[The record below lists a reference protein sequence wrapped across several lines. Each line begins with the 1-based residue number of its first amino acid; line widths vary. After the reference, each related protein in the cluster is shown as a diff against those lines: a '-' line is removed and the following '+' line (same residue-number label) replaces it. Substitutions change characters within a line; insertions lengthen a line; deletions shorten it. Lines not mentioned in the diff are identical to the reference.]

1 MPLIKKR
8 KKEKKNP
15 KAWKK
20 ILVTG
25 LLTLCGLFLFSAII
39 IFFRLQAYKKEA
51 SALVNSMGR
60 DAFSSNLTSIIYDK
74 KGTPITSMS
83 AQKDCYYLTSDNI
96 PYMVKLAFVTT
107 EDRKFYEHK
116 GIDYKAI
123 VRASLSFLKNREIT
137 QGGSTITQQLSRNI
151 FLSHEVTFDRK
162 IKEIFIAG
170 MLEDTYSKEELL
182 EFYINNIYFGNGFYG
197 IQSAAKGYFDKSITQ
212 LSLSQMIF
220 LCAIPNNPTL
230 YDPFTNMEAALARR
244 DRILLQMYE
253 QQNIDRDMY
262 EQACGEAIQ
271 LTPHKKEKS
280 DYVETFVRHCAVLSL
295 MEDSGF
301 EIEYYF
307 DSDIKEEIYHIEY
320 NQLYSQFSNQLF
332 TKGYRIYT
340 TIDMDMQDKLQKTV
354 NNTLKEYSKKKNQ
367 EGIYTFQGA
376 AVCID
381 NATGYVNAIVGGRSQ
396 KFNGYTLNRAY
407 QSHRQPGSSIKPI
420 LTYTPLLG
428 KGYTASSIVNDEKIK
443 GGPKN
448 SPNVYEGE
456 MTFRDAIIKSKN
468 TVAWSLFE
476 QLSPATGL
484 QYLKDMNFSKIDT
497 RDYVMAASIGGFTYG
512 TSPLEMASAYCTIAN
527 NGVYRTPTCISK
539 ITDSTKAVIVEH
551 PMEEKRIYEE
561 NACVVI
567 TDILKDVLED
577 GTGKHYQV
585 TNAQCAAKTGTT
597 NGNRDSWLV
606 GYSKYYTT
614 AVWTGYDMP
623 KIISD
628 GVGNTLSGK
637 IWQQFM
643 TSIHEN
649 KKYIEF
655 PEYPEKTLED
665 ASIQDWKN
673 SKENSDS
680 SSEDNTKGQENTT
693 SDSFASSENENA
705 FSVGSLQKDTKEHTT
720 KNTKLPESNTKHRE
734 TSTSKKQEE
743 PPSSTRSYEDNGE
756 GLYTENWEG

>member
-1 MPLIKKR
+1 MSLLKKH

-15 KAWKK
+15 TIKRK
-20 ILVTG
+20 IIKTG
-25 LLTLCGLFLFSAII
+25 LLTLCGLFLFSAVIV
-39 IFFRLQAYKKEA
+39 FFRLQAYRKEA
-51 SALVNSMGR
+51 SELVNSMGR
-60 DAFSSNLTSIIYDK
+60 EAFSSNLTSIIYDK
-74 KGTPITSMS
+74 NGEPITSMS

-116 GIDYKAI
+116 GVDYKAI
-123 VRASLSFLKNREIT
+123 LRACLSLVENRKIT

-162 IKEIFIAG
+162 MKEIFIAG
-170 MLEDTYSKEELL
+170 MLEETYSKDELL

-197 IQSAAKGYFDKSITQ
+197 IQSAANGYFDKSITE

-230 YDPFTNMEAALARR
+230 YDPFTNMEAAVERR
-244 DRILLQMYE
+244 DRILRQMYE
-253 QQNIDRDMY
+253 QQNIDHDMY
-262 EQACGEAIQ
+262 EQACNETIT
-271 LTPHKKEKS
+271 LNPHKKEKS
-280 DYVETFVRHCAVLSL
+280 DYVETFVRHCAVLAL
-295 MEDSGF
+295 MQESGF

-307 DSDIKEEIYHIEY
+307 DSDMKEDIYNIEY
-320 NQLYSQFSNQLF
+320 NQLYSQLSNQLF

-340 TIDMDMQDKLQKTV
+340 TIDMDMQNTLQKTI
-354 NNTLKEYSKKKNQ
+354 NNTLKEYSKEKNE

-396 KFNGYTLNRAY
+396 KFSGYTLNRAY

-428 KGYTASSIVNDEKIK
+428 KGYTAATIVNDEKIK

-456 MTFRDAIIKSKN
+456 MTLRDAIIKSKN
-468 TVAWSLFE
+468 TIAWSLFE
-476 QLSPATGL
+476 KLGASTALG
-484 QYLKDMNFSKIDT
+484 YLKDMNFSMIDT
-497 RDYVMAASIGGFTYG
+497 RDYVSAASIGGLTYG
-512 TSPLEMASAYCTIAN
+512 TSPLEMASAYCTLEN
-527 NGVYRTPTCISK
+527 KGVYRTPTCISK
-539 ITDSTKAVIVEH
+539 ITDSTKEVIVEH

-567 TDILKDVLED
+567 TDILKDVLSE
-577 GTGKHYQV
+577 GTGKNYQI

-606 GYSKYYTT
+606 GYSSYYTT

-623 KIISD
+623 KTISD

-637 IWQQFM
+637 VWQQFM
-643 TSIHEN
+643 TIIHEN

-655 PEYPEKTLED
+655 PEYPEKSQED
-665 ASIQDWKN
+665 ASIKDWEN
-673 SKENSDS
+673 TMEDTTSKEDS
-680 SSEDNTKGQENTT
+680 SKK
-693 SDSFASSENENA
+693 ASSKETKETSSTVEA
-705 FSVGSLQKDTKEHTT
+705 SSVGSLQKDTKEYTT
-720 KNTKLPESNTKHRE
+720 T
-734 TSTSKKQEE
+734 
-743 PPSSTRSYEDNGE
+743 PPSPAYEDNGE